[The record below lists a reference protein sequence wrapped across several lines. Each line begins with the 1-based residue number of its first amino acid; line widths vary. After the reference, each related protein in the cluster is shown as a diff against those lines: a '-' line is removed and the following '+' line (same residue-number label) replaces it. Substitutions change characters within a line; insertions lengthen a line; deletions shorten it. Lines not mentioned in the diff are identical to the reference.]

1 MYSKYFCI
9 LVILKLKFYIS
20 FTLVIMIYKVLSVL
34 YPLLLQRL
42 NHLQLASL
50 AFFNSIEK
58 SGGIALFWCQ
68 GYNFRMQFSII
79 IQREKN

>member
-1 MYSKYFCI
+1 V
-9 LVILKLKFYIS
+9 LVILKLNNH
-20 FTLVIMIYKVLSVL
+20 FTLVILIYKVLSVL

-79 IQREKN
+79 IQREKNWWN